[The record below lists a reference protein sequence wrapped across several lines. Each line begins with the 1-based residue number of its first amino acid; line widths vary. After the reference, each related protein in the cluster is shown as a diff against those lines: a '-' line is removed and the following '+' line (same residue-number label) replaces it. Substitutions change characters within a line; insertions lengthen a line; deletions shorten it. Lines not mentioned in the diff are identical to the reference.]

1 MGRLLKTKK
10 PKARGKLIVLDG
22 TDGAGKT
29 TQTNLLV
36 ENLRSQGYEVE
47 IADFPKYGSKSA
59 GPLEEYLVDG
69 KYGQLNP
76 RAASIFFAIDRFDG
90 SYAVRQWLDE
100 GKIVIA
106 NRYVTSNAGHQGGM
120 IADKTERL
128 KFFKWLSNLEYD
140 IFGIPKPDLNLIL
153 HVPAKVAQKRA
164 YQRDKKRDLY
174 DSDLKHLENAER
186 VYLEI
191 SQLFPNT
198 RLVECAEGTEM
209 LTPQEVHNQVWE
221 YVRRIAL
228 KDFPPN

>member
-1 MGRLLKTKK
+1 MAKK
-10 PKARGKLIVLDG
+10 SKIKGKLIVLDG

-36 ENLRSQGYEVE
+36 DTLRQLGYEVE

-59 GPLEEYLVDG
+59 GPLEEHLEG
-69 KYGQLNP
+69 KYGAMNP
-76 RAASIFFAIDRFDG
+76 EASSIFYAVDRFDA
-90 SYAVRQWLDE
+90 SFQIRKWLDE

-106 NRYVTSNAGHQGGM
+106 NRYVTANAGHQGGK
-120 IADKTERL
+120 IADRADRL
-128 KFFKWLSNLEYD
+128 KFFKWLNNLEYK

-164 YQRDKKRDLY
+164 HKRDKKRDLY
-174 DSDLKHLENAER
+174 DRDLKHLESAEK

-191 SQLFPNT
+191 AQLFPNT
-198 RLVECAEGTEM
+198 RLVECAEGNEM
-209 LTPQEVHNQVWE
+209 LTPTEVHNQIWE

-228 KDFPPN
+228 KDFPNPQ